1 MADITI
7 TAAEAES
14 LAEHDELVKRLKDD
28 EAWKNCDFDFIYDW
42 MHEAADAIEEL
53 LSERDEVNAD
63 SWKTAFEVERDE
75 HRWIPVTERLP
86 EEAGFTLIFTAN
98 GNPGV
103 CYFTNGWWGG
113 YSKDHITHWMPLPEP
128 PKEE

>member
-1 MADITI
+1 MYEDLTRRLREEKP
-7 TAAEAES
+7 TRR
-14 LAEHDELVKRLKDD
+14 LAEQ
-28 EAWKNCDFDFIYDW
+28 
-42 MHEAADAIEEL
+42 AADAIKEL

-86 EEAGFTLIFTAN
+86 SKDGFTLIFTAH

-113 YSKDHITHWMPLPEP
+113 YDRDGITHWMPLPQP